1 MSALAPTK
9 DPVAAHPGERDEIR
23 IVERLLRAADGISMV
38 VDASGERAQMPESLR
53 GVLTQAASALVRG
66 DRVSVVPV
74 ATELTTQQ
82 AADLLNVSRPYLI
95 RLLERGDIP
104 FGRAGTHRRIKLA
117 DVLAYRQRRSA
128 DRREMLRDMAR
139 ETTELNLPR

>member
-1 MSALAPTK
+1 
-9 DPVAAHPGERDEIR
+9 
-23 IVERLLRAADGISMV
+23 MV